1 MAYDSQCNNG
11 APNGY
16 GYQPEPAQTLEIKQR
31 EKRQIR
37 KLGNIS
43 GLGIL
48 LFALF
53 QFIGAGLLF
62 ALNLYDDYANET
74 DRGYA
79 IGVLMSI
86 FCIFV
91 PFFLSSLMLKDKRQQ
106 CLNFGKPYDTR
117 LMLLA
122 VPAGLM
128 ICMIGNYATN
138 FLSTFVESTTGI
150 TFEYPDSRTP
160 TTPLGI
166 AMYLIQ
172 LAVVPALVEEYALR
186 GVVMMPARK
195 FGNWFAIL
203 VSSALF
209 GMMHGNL
216 VQAPF
221 AFIVGIGIGYFV
233 IVTGSMWTGVMIHFC
248 NNMFSGVIS
257 ILYEFLPEKT
267 VNLIYYICVAVFFA
281 AGIICLI
288 LFMRRARQKNI
299 PTKFRKPRTALS
311 RGERTAAYFINVP
324 MIISIIYLLYTTYT
338 FITWPS

>member
-1 MAYDSQCNNG
+1 MEYNSQYNPQYNSGG
-11 APNGY
+11 AQGGY
-16 GYQPEPAQTLEIKQR
+16 GYQPDPSDTLRIMRR

-53 QFIGAGLLF
+53 QFVGAGILF
-62 ALNLYDDYANET
+62 LLNLFDDYANST

-79 IGVLMSI
+79 IGVMMSV

-91 PFFLSSLMLKDKRQQ
+91 PFFLTSLLLKDKRQQ
-106 CLNFGKPYDTR
+106 CLNFGKPYDMR
-117 LMLLA
+117 LMFLA
-122 VPAGLM
+122 VPVGLM

-138 FLSTFVESTTGI
+138 FLSTFVETATGI
-150 TFEYPDSRTP
+150 TFEYPDSPTP
-160 TTPLGI
+160 TSPLGI
-166 AMYLIQ
+166 AMYLLQ

-195 FGNWFAIL
+195 FGNWFAVL

-233 IVTGSMWTGVMIHFC
+233 IVTGTS
-248 NNMFSGVIS
+248 
-257 ILYEFLPEKT
+257 
-267 VNLIYYICVAVFFA
+267 
-281 AGIICLI
+281 
-288 LFMRRARQKNI
+288 
-299 PTKFRKPRTALS
+299 PTHIKALS
-311 RGERTAAYFINVP
+311 DDLEDKLAEKGKNAKSVEGKATGWILLDYGTVIVHVFTKESRENFNLEKLWGDAEEVDVSEW
-324 MIISIIYLLYTTYT
+324 ISE
-338 FITWPS
+338 

>member
-16 GYQPEPAQTLEIKQR
+16 GYQPGPAQTLEIKQR

-257 ILYEFLPEKT
+257 ILYEFLP
-267 VNLIYYICVAVFFA
+267 
-281 AGIICLI
+281 
-288 LFMRRARQKNI
+288 
-299 PTKFRKPRTALS
+299 
-311 RGERTAAYFINVP
+311 
-324 MIISIIYLLYTTYT
+324 
-338 FITWPS
+338 

>member
-1 MAYDSQCNNG
+1 
-11 APNGY
+11 
-16 GYQPEPAQTLEIKQR
+16 
-31 EKRQIR
+31 
-37 KLGNIS
+37 
-43 GLGIL
+43 
-48 LFALF
+48 
-53 QFIGAGLLF
+53 
-62 ALNLYDDYANET
+62 
-74 DRGYA
+74 
-79 IGVLMSI
+79 MSI

-91 PFFLSSLMLKDKRQQ
+91 PFFLSSLLLKDKRQQ

-166 AMYLIQ
+166 VMYLIQ

-267 VNLIYYICVAVFFA
+267 VNLIYYICVAAFFA

-299 PTKFRKPRTALS
+299 QTKFRKPRTALS